1 MSRKRSSMYDVP
13 RDQAH
18 TIPVEQ
24 NDAMRFLHV
33 STSPEEIRRVQRND
47 VRVYQKQHPDA
58 TPAEI
63 GNALDLPTWIVEC
76 RLAELNGQPV
86 PYKNPKIGKM
96 SSAGCT
102 PNYIPKGK
110 ERSPT
115 EAQKAAKNRVVLG
128 PARKRMFS

>member
-1 MSRKRSSMYDVP
+1 MPRKRSSMYDVP
-13 RDQAH
+13 RDLAH
-18 TIPVEQ
+18 TIRIEQ

-47 VRVYQKQHPDA
+47 VRVYRKEHPEA

-63 GNALDLPTWIVEC
+63 GAAIVLPTWIVEC
-76 RLAELNGQPV
+76 RLAELDDLPV
-86 PYKNPKIGKM
+86 PYKNRTIGKM
-96 SSAGCT
+96 SGLGLS

-110 ERSPT
+110 ERPPT
-115 EAQKAAKNRVVLG
+115 EEQRAAKNRVVLG